1 MTEPEKLIP
10 KPAGGIWAVSSRGQ
24 TKSHVLVPHR
34 NQRGKFAGAY
44 ITSMTRFELDYVSV
58 RNPDQLREYVA
69 RGYGI
74 RMSPQDTSGRGNL
87 IMPGSIQGWRKS
99 EGIL

>member
-10 KPAGGIWAVSSRGQ
+10 KPVGDIWAVSSRGQ
-24 TKSHVLVPHR
+24 TKGHILVPHR

-44 ITSMTRFELDYVSV
+44 IASMTRFESDYVPV
-58 RNPDQLREYVA
+58 RDPDQLREYVA

-74 RMSPQDTSGRGNL
+74 RMSPQDTPGRGNL
-87 IMPGSIQGWRKS
+87 IIPVSIQGWHKS